1 MEWNSF
7 DQQFEILELLK
18 TDSNISKVYAIHN
31 ISFSQVIA
39 IAQYGT
45 EGNRENLQHLKM
57 ERHVQRK
64 VCMKIIFH
72 S

>member
-7 DQQFEILELLK
+7 DQQSEQKQK
-18 TDSNISKVYAIHN
+18 TDSNISKVYAIYN

-45 EGNRENLQHLKM
+45 EENRENLQQLKK
-57 ERHVQRK
+57 ERNVQWR